1 MSIANRLYFGFA
13 LIILLLIVTTLVG
26 TYQVNEI
33 NQTLTRV
40 NEVGS
45 EKQRFAINYRGSVH
59 DRAIALRDLV
69 LTESASDRAEFRR
82 LITEL
87 ANNYAEAER
96 GMQAMIANP
105 DYVTA
110 TEQQLLARID
120 EIQTRALATAVE
132 VERLL
137 ANGERQRAQ
146 DYVLAELSPAFA
158 EWLNR
163 INDYINFQETAIAAG
178 VESVLERSNNF
189 TTLMWVVTF
198 IAITVGAAISYR
210 IVRKLTHTI
219 GGEPEDAV
227 ETLELIANGDLT
239 VATRSKY
246 EGSMMD
252 QVNRMVRQ
260 LQHLVAEVSES
271 SQTLVESS
279 RELTLTTKNNARLV
293 LKQQDETTQG
303 ATAIHQMSQT
313 VNEVARHTTEAAEVA
328 DQTDRET
335 QQGSHDVDAT
345 IHSIEKLAQEVERAA
360 KVITQLSENTEE
372 ITSVLSVIEGIADQT
387 NLLALNAAI
396 EAARAGEHGR
406 GFSVVADEVRA
417 LANRT
422 QESTKS
428 IQRVIET
435 MKVSANDAVQVM
447 ERGQHQATASVEIG
461 RAHV

>member
-120 EIQTRALATAVE
+120 EIQTRALDTAVE

-146 DYVLAELSPAFA
+146 TY
-158 EWLNR
+158 
-163 INDYINFQETAIAAG
+163 
-178 VESVLERSNNF
+178 
-189 TTLMWVVTF
+189 
-198 IAITVGAAISYR
+198 
-210 IVRKLTHTI
+210 
-219 GGEPEDAV
+219 
-227 ETLELIANGDLT
+227 
-239 VATRSKY
+239 
-246 EGSMMD
+246 
-252 QVNRMVRQ
+252 
-260 LQHLVAEVSES
+260 
-271 SQTLVESS
+271 
-279 RELTLTTKNNARLV
+279 
-293 LKQQDETTQG
+293 
-303 ATAIHQMSQT
+303 
-313 VNEVARHTTEAAEVA
+313 
-328 DQTDRET
+328 
-335 QQGSHDVDAT
+335 SH
-345 IHSIEKLAQEVERAA
+345 HW
-360 KVITQLSENTEE
+360 
-372 ITSVLSVIEGIADQT
+372 G
-387 NLLALNAAI
+387 
-396 EAARAGEHGR
+396 
-406 GFSVVADEVRA
+406 
-417 LANRT
+417 
-422 QESTKS
+422 
-428 IQRVIET
+428 
-435 MKVSANDAVQVM
+435 
-447 ERGQHQATASVEIG
+447 
-461 RAHV
+461 